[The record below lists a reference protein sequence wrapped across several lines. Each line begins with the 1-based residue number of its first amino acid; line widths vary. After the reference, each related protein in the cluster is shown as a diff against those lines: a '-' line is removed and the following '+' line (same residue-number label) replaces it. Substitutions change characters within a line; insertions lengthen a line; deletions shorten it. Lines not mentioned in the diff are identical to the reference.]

1 MLRILSYGTE
11 VVKVLDNQKCILAY
25 GLEKEELTELE
36 ITKNKFILI
45 TTEMVDM
52 KIKDLVSGLKF
63 ENVADKAAPQEKVL
77 IFNNF
82 EDKELHELIK
92 IVRTT
97 VKNSILAVVTPTS
110 SEWTFSYLIEHLIEE
125 REWYKQQKG
134 RV

>member
-1 MLRILSYGTE
+1 M
-11 VVKVLDNQKCILAY
+11 LDNQKCILAY
-25 GLEKEELTELE
+25 GLEKEELSELE
-36 ITKNKFILI
+36 ITKNKFIVI
-45 TTEMVDM
+45 TTEMANM

-63 ENVADKAAPQEKVL
+63 ETVADKATPQEKVL

-82 EDKELHELIK
+82 EDKELHDLIK
-92 IVRTT
+92 IVRAT

-125 REWYKQQKG
+125 REWYKKQKG